1 MDLGAKL
8 TDELT
13 VSPQIQA
20 EDVAAIAAAGFKMIV
35 CNRPDGEEFGQP
47 PFSLIEK
54 AAADAGLEARFLPV
68 VSGGMTLENVEDFDL
83 ALKEAS
89 GPVFAYCRS
98 GTRCTA
104 LWSLNAVKGRPV
116 SEVLETAARAGYDMS
131 GLLGREG

>member
-8 TDELT
+8 TDALT

-20 EDVAAIAAAGFKMIV
+20 EDVAEIAAAGFKMIV
-35 CNRPDGEEFGQP
+35 CNRPDGEELGQP
-47 PFSLIEK
+47 PFSLIER
-54 AAADAGLEARFLPV
+54 AAAEAGLEARFLPV
-68 VSGGMTLENVEDFDL
+68 VSGGMTLENVEDFGL
-83 ALKEAS
+83 ALNEAS

-104 LWSLNAVKGRPV
+104 LWSLNAVKDRPV
-116 SEVLETAARAGYDMS
+116 SEVIETAARAGYDMS